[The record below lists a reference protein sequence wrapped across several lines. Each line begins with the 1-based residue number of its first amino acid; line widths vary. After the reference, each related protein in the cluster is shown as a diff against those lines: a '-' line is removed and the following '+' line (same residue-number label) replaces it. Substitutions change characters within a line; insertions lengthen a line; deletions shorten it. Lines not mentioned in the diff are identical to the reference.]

1 MTQEELLLS
10 FWKLFILAEKKP
22 SLPSNKEEQQNKEK
36 E

>member
-10 FWKLFILAEKKP
+10 FWKLFILAEEAP
-22 SLPSNKEEQQNKEK
+22 VLSSNKEEQQNKEK

>member
-10 FWKLFILAEKKP
+10 FWKLFILGEGKP
-22 SLPSNKEEQQNKEK
+22 DPISNTGEQNKEG